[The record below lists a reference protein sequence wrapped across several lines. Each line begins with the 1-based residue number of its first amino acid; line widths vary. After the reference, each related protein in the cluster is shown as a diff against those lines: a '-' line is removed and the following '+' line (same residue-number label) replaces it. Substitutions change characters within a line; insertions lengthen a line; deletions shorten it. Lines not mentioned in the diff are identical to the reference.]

1 LGIEYE
7 CGQQLLHTGTLNSF
21 KCCSNT
27 FSYVSLLGDKKISSK
42 IENLNKKWFQP
53 VKKSKWK
60 PLTDTWPKNTEY
72 RYWHPHKEDDLSK
85 SIKWFGGIDVHLKD
99 LTVGIYG
106 IDRLNLPKRV
116 LGPIISVNVSD
127 TGYMELFD
135 IFDYFD
141 LKQILM
147 ETTGVYSFDPY
158 YRCRARYTPNNQ
170 ESRVICM
177 NAHDLSKLLVKN
189 KKTDK
194 VDSSRLAFLAS
205 VPELLRESY
214 IPTREEYILRL
225 MLRQRN
231 KYKSESTKNKN
242 RFKTLLA
249 AGGFRWKFD
258 FGNKGLMQLL
268 ILFIEQ
274 ERDIVNFIHDLE
286 QKQDLPKV
294 IQRAIGMHKNKLLE
308 WSTYVTN
315 KLERLNL
322 KILLGLKDKFEGFV
336 DFYDKL
342 IFEQLL
348 TLPRFQ
354 GPMEL
359 IKDLPGMGEWT
370 LATILLETGPINR
383 FPTVG
388 AYLSYAGVT
397 KGIADSGEK
406 SVKKG
411 NNPHSHRILKQAYRT
426 IGIILLG
433 LAIRAD
439 KGQVNDDFQHCH
451 PLIKYAQKI
460 CAKQILNGK
469 KANKIAAKAARIV
482 YGILK
487 SGRPYNNC
495 HEENQFQERQICE
508 DKNKL
513 VVRYSAFQRQ
523 IALLKTSYEEIAE
536 RSTLI
541 DEPFMADI
549 LTMCETIFRQFN
561 REQHLHSLRKYSK
574 EIRKV
579 KMSSLA
585 LRTRTK
591 KTLKKKI
598 SKKKALKQYK
608 QESNNKK
615 REEGSE
621 KEI

>member
-1 LGIEYE
+1 M
-7 CGQQLLHTGTLNSF
+7 
-21 KCCSNT
+21 
-27 FSYVSLLGDKKISSK
+27 SSK
-42 IENLNKKWFQP
+42 IENFSKKWFQP
-53 VKKSKWK
+53 VKKSNWK
-60 PLTDTWPKNTEY
+60 PLTDTWPKNTEF
-72 RYWHPHKEDDLSK
+72 RYWHPHKEGVLSK
-85 SIKWFGGIDVHLKD
+85 NIKWFGGIDVHLKE

-106 IDRLNLPKRV
+106 VDALNLPKRV

-127 TGYMELFD
+127 TGYKELFE

-158 YRCRARYTPNNQ
+158 YRCKGRYTPKNQ

-177 NAHDLSKLLVKN
+177 NAYDLSKLLVKN

-205 VPELLRESY
+205 IPELLRESY
-214 IPTREEYILRL
+214 IPTRDEYMLRL

-231 KYKSESTKNKN
+231 KYKSEATKNKN

-258 FGNKGLMQLL
+258 FGNKGIMQL
-268 ILFIEQ
+268 IIKFIEQ
-274 ERDIVNFIHDLE
+274 EKDLSNFIHDLE
-286 QKQDLPKV
+286 QKRDLPKV
-294 IQRAIGMHKNKLLE
+294 IQRAIGMYKNKLLE
-308 WSTYVTN
+308 WSTYVTS

-322 KILLGLKDKFEGFV
+322 KILFGLKEKFEGFV

-348 TLPRFQ
+348 VLPRFQ
-354 GPMEL
+354 EPMEL
-359 IKDLPGMGEWT
+359 IKDLPGIGEWT
-370 LATILLETGPINR
+370 LATILLETGPISR

-397 KGIADSGEK
+397 KGIEDSGEK

-426 IGIILLG
+426 IGISLLG
-433 LAIRAD
+433 LAIRAE
-439 KGQVNDDFQHCH
+439 KGLINVDFQLCH

-460 CAKQILNGK
+460 NAKQILNGK
-469 KANKIAAKAARIV
+469 KSNKIAAKAARIV

-487 SGRPYNNC
+487 SGRPYDNC
-495 HEENQFQERQICE
+495 HEANQCQERQIWE

-536 RSTLI
+536 RSTLT
-541 DEPFMADI
+541 DEPFMVDI

-574 EIRKV
+574 EIRKL
-579 KMSSLA
+579 KMSSSA
-585 LRTRTK
+585 SQSR
-591 KTLKKKI
+591 KKKI
-598 SKKKALKQYK
+598 SKKKGLKQYK

-615 REEGSE
+615 RERGCE